1 MEVTNGNG
9 DLFVIT
15 ERGYGKRTPV
25 ADYPEQNRGGQGVY
39 TIQMTERKGN
49 LAAMKTVGPQ
59 HELFIVT
66 EGATVIR
73 VKTDE
78 ISQTGRATQ
87 GVKMMTVDDNDRICA
102 VARMTAAKEKPEV
115 AEVIAVGP
123 GGMVDGKEVV
133 MTVKVGDKVIT
144 SKYSGTQVKLDGE
157 ELTIVRQGDILAIVE

>member
-1 MEVTNGNG
+1 
-9 DLFVIT
+9 
-15 ERGYGKRTPV
+15 
-25 ADYPEQNRGGQGVY
+25 
-39 TIQMTERKGN
+39 MTERKGN

-102 VARMTAAKEKPEV
+102 VARMTAAKEKPEGEDVEGEGV
-115 AEVIAVGP
+115 ADAEKAPVDLGDGNEVP
-123 GGMVDGKEVV
+123 QDL
-133 MTVKVGDKVIT
+133 
-144 SKYSGTQVKLDGE
+144 LDE
-157 ELTIVRQGDILAIVE
+157 

>member
-1 MEVTNGNG
+1 
-9 DLFVIT
+9 
-15 ERGYGKRTPV
+15 
-25 ADYPEQNRGGQGVY
+25 
-39 TIQMTERKGN
+39 MTERKGN

-102 VARMTAAKEKPEV
+102 VARMTAAREKPEG
-115 AEVIAVGP
+115 AEAAADTEEAP
-123 GGMVDGKEVV
+123 VDL
-133 MTVKVGDKVIT
+133 GD
-144 SKYSGTQVKLDGE
+144 GNDMPENLLDE
-157 ELTIVRQGDILAIVE
+157 